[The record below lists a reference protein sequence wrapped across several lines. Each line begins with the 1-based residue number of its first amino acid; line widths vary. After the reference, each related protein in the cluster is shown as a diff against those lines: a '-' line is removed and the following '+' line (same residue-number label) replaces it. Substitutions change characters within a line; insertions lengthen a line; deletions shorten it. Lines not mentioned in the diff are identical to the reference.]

1 MIQAVLIIRLIV
13 NLTMAAGEAATR
25 LREHCAAGN
34 AEANDA
40 RRLAVFRVGDVHGGR
55 WVNSVNRW
63 IMAAS
68 KDGGRA
74 VLQRHIPGIKK
85 AEYLARPMI
94 THG

>member
-1 MIQAVLIIRLIV
+1 MEPVFRRDHVLQVLWE
-13 NLTMAAGEAATR
+13 L
-25 LREHCAAGN
+25 LRK
-34 AEANDA
+34 
-40 RRLAVFRVGDVHGGR
+40 AVFRVGDVHRGR

-74 VLQRHIPGIKK
+74 VPQRHIPGVKK